1 MFAAQATWTIHT
13 EVFEGPL
20 DLLLYLVRRDSIDL
34 KNIQIAQ
41 IADSYLEYLD
51 RMREL
56 RLNVASEYLV
66 MAATLVHMKSLRLL
80 PRLPTLIE
88 EEDEPDPAAA
98 LARRL
103 LEYQRYKEAAMD
115 LDARPMKG
123 RDVFVRSGAS
133 VGEEEREVDAGVNAF
148 GLLELY
154 YELFKRHQAGPPV
167 HHIGHTGPNME
178 ACCRGVLAYVGEQGV
193 SKELGVYL
201 RQIQHIEERIVSFIA
216 VLEMVR
222 LRWMDIEQKEHLG
235 QVLVRRRPEQP
246 VDLQLLTGRLEA
258 VEPTGGARVE

>member
-34 KNIQIAQ
+34 KNIQIAK

-115 LDARPMKG
+115 LNARPMKG
-123 RDVFVRSGAS
+123 RDVFVREGAS
-133 VGEEEREVDAGVNAF
+133 IGAADREVEAGINAF

-167 HHIGHTGPNME
+167 HQIGRTGPDME
-178 ACCRGVLAYVGEQGV
+178 ACCRGVLAYVGE
-193 SKELGVYL
+193 LGAPKALGTYL
-201 RQIQHIEERIVSFIA
+201 RQIVNIEERVVAFIA

-235 QVLVRRRPEQP
+235 QVLVMRRPENA
-246 VDLQLLTGRLEA
+246 VDLQLLTGRLES
-258 VEPTGGARVE
+258 VEPREAADE